1 MHFTLDSV
9 LTFIAGV
16 VFLFV
21 VILFSKRSRK
31 EKL

>member
-16 VFLFV
+16 VFLYV
-21 VILFSKRSRK
+21 VILFAIRRMK
-31 EKL
+31 EKR